1 MKGPMHGSLAR
12 AAAVALLAVLAA
24 CAKQPG
30 PGTLV
35 VVLPEEGEIG
45 GVDVQAGGTSTLLN
59 QPYAA
64 ASNNA
69 VTGASTATLNE
80 AQVDAAFG
88 QALEARPIL
97 PRKFVLYFKTDS
109 DELTDKSRAAFE
121 EVFADLAARPHYEV
135 TVIGHTDRVAEA
147 DYNVTLSRERALK
160 VRDMLAERGLPTDMI
175 EVFGRG
181 ENDLLVATEDEVA
194 EPLNRRVEVTVR

>member
-1 MKGPMHGSLAR
+1 MKRFHAR
-12 AAAVALLAVLAA
+12 AAVLALLALAAA

-45 GVDVQAGGTSTLLN
+45 GVEVQAGGTSTLLDR
-59 QPYAA
+59 PYAS

-69 VTGASTATLNE
+69 VTGSSTATLDQ
-80 AQVDAAFG
+80 AQVEAAFAA
-88 QALEARPIL
+88 ALEARPIL

-109 DELTDKSRAAFE
+109 DELTDESLAAFE

-147 DYNVTLSRERALK
+147 GYNVELSRERALK
-160 VRDMLAERGLPTDMI
+160 VRDMLAERGLPTDTI
-175 EVFGRG
+175 TVFGRG
-181 ENDLLVATEDEVA
+181 ENDLLVPTEDEVA

>member
-1 MKGPMHGSLAR
+1 MSTARHLAR
-12 AAAVALLAVLAA
+12 AAAIGVVALLAA

-45 GVDVQAGGTSTLLN
+45 GVDVQAGGTETLLD
-59 QPYAA
+59 QPYAS
-64 ASNNA
+64 ASNNS
-69 VTGASTATLNE
+69 VTGSSTATLDQ
-80 AQVDAAFG
+80 AAVDASFG
-88 QALEARPIL
+88 DALAARPML

-109 DELTDKSRAAFE
+109 DDLTDESRAEFE
-121 EVFADLAARPHYEV
+121 EVFGDLAARPHYEV

-147 DYNVTLSRERALK
+147 DYNVTLSLERALK
-160 VRDMLAERGLPTDMI
+160 VRDMLAERGLPTDTI
-175 EVFGRG
+175 TAFGRG
-181 ENDLLVATEDEVA
+181 ENDLLVPTEDGVA